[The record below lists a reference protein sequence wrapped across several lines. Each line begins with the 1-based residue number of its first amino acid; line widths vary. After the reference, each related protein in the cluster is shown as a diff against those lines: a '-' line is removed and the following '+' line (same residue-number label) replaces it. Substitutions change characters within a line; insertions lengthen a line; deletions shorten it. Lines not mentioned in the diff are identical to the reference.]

1 MPEPNFDLCSS
12 SAFLCERGL
21 DGQIRNVIFD
31 EFSKCSD
38 IAREKLFTRYFN
50 VEEIMEFIF
59 AFLDK
64 ISKTSGIK
72 VVYIHLVFK
81 ALGAIAGTYIIWMI
95 LKRILVSFEKKAP
108 KNNFLKIKIEIFSVV
123 RKALFYGLI
132 LVTGSYLI
140 RLFDVLLL
148 EKIFH
153 ALVIILLATPAKD
166 CLLIVLA
173 YFEKNIVDKTETKV
187 DNIIFDLLNKFS
199 GALIYAFAAILALD
213 VLGVNVMPFIAG
225 AGVAGIAIGFAA
237 KDTLSNL
244 IAGVLLIIDR
254 PFEIG
259 DRIEVWSAPA
269 GSATWGDVIDIGL
282 RATKIKTTDNI
293 IIIIPNNEIMTRDIV
308 NYTSIST
315 KIRVRIN
322 VGVAYDADIEKAKDL
337 IKDVAGQAAWISKE
351 PPPKVVVRNFGES
364 SVDLQLRVWIDNA
377 RKRMDTIS
385 YITDKIKAAFDK
397 NGIEIPYPK
406 RDITIIERSIAGSEK
421 PQQTPAD
428 KTS

>member
-1 MPEPNFDLCSS
+1 
-12 SAFLCERGL
+12 
-21 DGQIRNVIFD
+21 
-31 EFSKCSD
+31 
-38 IAREKLFTRYFN
+38 
-50 VEEIMEFIF
+50 MENLF

-64 ISKTSGIK
+64 ISSTLGIRSVSLHLLFKTLFAIVIS
-72 VVYIHLVFK
+72 YIVWL
-81 ALGAIAGTYIIWMI
+81 I
-95 LKRILVSFEKKAP
+95 LLRILAVFEKKIQ
-108 KNNFLKIKIEIFSVV
+108 KTDNIQINTRIFRVIRRAV
-123 RKALFYGLI
+123 FYGVI
-132 LVTGSYLI
+132 LATGTYLI
-140 RLFDVLLL
+140 KLFAIGLL

-153 ALVIILLATPAKD
+153 SLMIILLATPVKD
-166 CLLIVLA
+166 GLLIVLE
-173 YFEKNIVDKTETKV
+173 YIQKNIVDRTKTKV
-187 DNIIFDLLNKFS
+187 DDVIFDLLDKFS
-199 GALIYAFAAILALD
+199 GAIIYATAVILALD
-213 VLGVNVMPFIAG
+213 VLGMNVMPFIAG

-259 DRIEVWSAPA
+259 DRIEVWSAPS

-282 RATKIKTTDNI
+282 RATKIKTTDHI
-293 IIIIPNNEIMTRDIV
+293 IIIIPNNEIMKRDIV

-322 VGVAYDADIEKAKDL
+322 VGVAYDADIEKAKNL
-337 IKDVAGQAAWISKE
+337 IKDVAGEAAWISKE

-385 YITDKIKAAFDK
+385 YITDKVKAAFDK

-406 RDITIIERSIAGSEK
+406 RDITIIERSIAEPEK
-421 PQQTPAD
+421 PQQTPVD